1 MYVHPLPSLYIY
13 LEQDCEFA
21 GPTCRGPISK
31 QHAYKQA
38 AFDPVI
44 PIEVPESDEDE
55 DVKPTISSKRG
66 KTPVTRG
73 KQVIKE
79 EMEYDELED
88 SPKIKAPGRRVS
100 APRNAK
106 LRAAAKPLFPEP
118 DSDSDDSLDDFIVHT
133 DSDEEEK
140 DRVKATKA
148 RGVKVKRSRKY
159 RYEDDDEFE
168 SDDAETEEY
177 EDEDEKKP
185 FLAREVDEEALKK
198 PMNKPLASFLPS
210 TKMLV
215 GTSHLNI

>member
-1 MYVHPLPSLYIY
+1 MYVHPFPSLCIC
-13 LEQDCEFA
+13 LEDCKFA

-44 PIEVPESDEDE
+44 PIDVPDSDE

-73 KQVIKE
+73 KAKKE
-79 EMEYDELED
+79 DMEYDELED

-100 APRNAK
+100 MPRNAK
-106 LRAAAKPLFPEP
+106 MRAAAKPLFPEP

-140 DRVKATKA
+140 DRIKVAKA
-148 RGVKVKRSRKY
+148 RGVKAKRSRKY
-159 RYEDDDEFE
+159 KYENDDEFE
-168 SDDAETEEY
+168 SDDGETEED
-177 EDEDEKKP
+177 EDEYEKKP

-198 PMNKPLASFLPS
+198 PMTKPLASFLPS

-215 GTSHLNI
+215 GVSRLNI